1 MSDHH
6 LAIDLLRD
14 MRDVIELA
22 MRPPGELITITRQDA
37 EAILDDLGAVARLVR
52 KLAEAR

>member
-14 MRDVIELA
+14 ARDAIELA

-37 EAILDDLGAVARLVR
+37 EAVLDDLGAVARLIR
-52 KLAEAR
+52 KMAEAL

>member
-1 MSDHH
+1 VSDHH

-14 MRDVIELA
+14 MRDAIELA

-52 KLAEAR
+52 KMAEAR